1 MTTPHK
7 LGLALAGSL
16 CMVAAAGHAAEPA
29 SAPVLTG
36 TAAFGDYTSDKPGV
50 VRHLHPEDLP
60 APATAERA
68 IGFPQVVARPAGA
81 QLQTLPDFAVA
92 EYGSGFSGPRSLNV
106 APNGDVFVAEQNDG
120 RIKVL
125 RPGANGAAP
134 TVETFAENIRGVFGI
149 AFYPATNPQWV
160 YVADNNS
167 VKRFAYRSGD
177 MKASGAPET
186 IVATLSA
193 NAGGH
198 VTRDIAFTQDGSR
211 MLVSI
216 GSQGNLPQGQEP
228 TRTPEELAAFEQAN
242 GVGAAWGGDT
252 GRAGVIS
259 FTPTGQD
266 RKPFANGLRNCVAL
280 ERNPINNDVYCSVN
294 ERDGMG
300 DRLVPDYFTRV
311 REGAFYGWPWYFI
324 GANVEPRIA
333 SPRPDLSTKVAIPD
347 VLFQPHSAAVGSAFY
362 PATPTERGAFPAQ
375 FRGDAFVTLHGSW
388 NHSSRVGYKVVR
400 VRMDNGVPTG
410 EYEDF
415 VTGFVATGGAVWG
428 RPSGIAVMNDGSL
441 LFTDP
446 EGNKLWRVT
455 YTGQ

>member
-1 MTTPHK
+1 MIVRK
-7 LGLALAGSL
+7 KASLAIAVAVYV
-16 CMVAAAGHAAEPA
+16 VAAAGATP

-36 TAAFGDYTSDKPGV
+36 SAAFGDFTADRPGV
-50 VRHLHPEDLP
+50 VRHIRPGDLP
-60 APATAERA
+60 APGNAERA
-68 IGFPQVVARPAGA
+68 IGFPQMVLRPEGV
-81 QLQTLPDFAVA
+81 QLQTLPGFSVA
-92 EYGSGFSGPRSLNV
+92 EYGSGFTGPRYLTV
-106 APNGDVFVAEQNDG
+106 APNGDVFVAEQNAG
-120 RIKVL
+120 KVKVL

-134 TVETFAENIRGVFGI
+134 TVETFAENIRGVFGV
-149 AFYPATNPQWV
+149 ALYPATDPQWV
-160 YVADNNS
+160 YVAESNS
-167 VKRFAYRSGD
+167 IKRFAYRTGD

-186 IVATLSA
+186 VIATLAAST
-193 NAGGH
+193 GGH

-228 TRTPEELAAFEQAN
+228 ARTPEELAAFEQAN
-242 GVGAAWGGDT
+242 GVGAAWGNDT

-266 RKPFANGLRNCVAL
+266 RRSFANGLRNCVAL
-280 ERNPINNDVYCSVN
+280 ERNPINNDFYCSVN

-311 REGAFYGWPWYFI
+311 REGAFYGWPWYYI
-324 GANVEPRIA
+324 GANAEPRIA
-333 SPRPDLSTKVAIPD
+333 TARADLATKVATPD
-347 VLFQPHSAAVGSAFY
+347 VLFQAHSAAVGSAFY
-362 PATPTERGAFPAQ
+362 PANIAGPSAFPTQ
-375 FRGDAFVTLHGSW
+375 YRGDAFVTLHGSW
-388 NHSSRVGYKVVR
+388 NHSSRTGYKVVR
-400 VRMDNGVPTG
+400 VRMNNGVPTG

-415 VTGFVATGGAVWG
+415 VTGFVAAGGAVWG

-455 YTGQ
+455 HGGQ